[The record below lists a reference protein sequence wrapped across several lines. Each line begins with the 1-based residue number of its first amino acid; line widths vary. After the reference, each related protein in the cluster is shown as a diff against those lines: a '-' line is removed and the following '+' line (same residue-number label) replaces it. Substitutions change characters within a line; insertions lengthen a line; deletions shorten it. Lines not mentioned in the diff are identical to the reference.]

1 MPDETKDS
9 PGAQG
14 EPAAPPEGARERTLD
29 ELLTE
34 EEASAAR
41 REELRHRIEEKTA
54 PSKAANWGERR
65 LVILWTLAL
74 LALGGGYM
82 ASRAIEGE
90 IVINW
95 RKYPYWLW
103 ATVILGAAFA
113 GLLARMVVAVV
124 FARRRGG
131 RAHQT
136 DGDKLP

>member
-9 PGAQG
+9 PGAD
-14 EPAAPPEGARERTLD
+14 EKTAAQPEGSREKTLD
-29 ELLTE
+29 DLLAE

-41 REELRHRIEEKTA
+41 REDVRHRIEEKTA
-54 PSKAANWGERR
+54 PSKAGGWGERR

-74 LALGGGYM
+74 LALGGGYI

-103 ATVILGAAFA
+103 AVVILGAALA
-113 GLLARMVVAVV
+113 GFLARIIVAVV
-124 FARRRGG
+124 FARRRRG
-131 RAHQT
+131 RAHQS
-136 DGDKLP
+136 DGGASP